1 MATTSSLAAVA
12 RINVAPVKSLGLE
25 HPGEVELDE
34 RGARE
39 DRRFFPIS
47 DGRLFGGV
55 RHGPL
60 VRVRP
65 TWDSLART
73 LALRFPDGE
82 LVVGEVAHGPA
93 VTVDFWG
100 RAVSGRLVE
109 GPWNDAL
116 SGYASAPIQLVERDE
131 DTHATD
137 VQPATIVSRA
147 SAAQLGATD
156 ARCFRMLLELD
167 GCDAFEED
175 VWRGRTIEAG
185 GAVLRVGG
193 PVPRCA
199 VTTQDPDTGVRDYD
213 TLRAIRDVRGVRVE
227 DGKSLDCGVYAE
239 ILEPGSVRTGDA
251 ISFVD

>member
-1 MATTSSLAAVA
+1 MATDSARVVVA

-25 HPGEVELDE
+25 HPEAVELGE

-39 DRRFFPIS
+39 DRRFFLVS
-47 DGRLFGGV
+47 EGRLFGGV

-65 TWDSLART
+65 VWDPRERT
-73 LALRFPDGE
+73 LALAFPDGTH
-82 LVVGEVAHGPA
+82 VAGEVAHGAA

-100 RAVSGRLVE
+100 RPVSGRRVE
-109 GPWNDAL
+109 GPWSDAL
-116 SGYASAPIQLVERDE
+116 SSYASAPIDLVERDE
-131 DTHATD
+131 TTHATD

-147 SAAQLGATD
+147 TVDRLGASD
-156 ARCFRMLLELD
+156 ARRFRMLLELD
-167 GCDAFEED
+167 GCAPFAED
-175 VWRGRTIEAG
+175 SWRGRTIEAG
-185 GAVLRVGG
+185 GAVLEVGG

-213 TLRAIRDVRGVRVE
+213 TLGAIRDVRGARAE

-239 ILEPGSVRTGDA
+239 VLVPGSVRVGDA
-251 ISFVD
+251 ITLVD

>member
-1 MATTSSLAAVA
+1 M
-12 RINVAPVKSLGLE
+12 APVKSLGLE
-25 HPGEVELDE
+25 HPGAIELDE

-47 DGRLFGGV
+47 EGRLFGGV

-60 VRVRP
+60 VRVQP
-65 TWDSLART
+65 TWDPLART
-73 LALRFPDGE
+73 LALGFPDGE
-82 LVVGEVAHGPA
+82 LVAGEVVHGAA

-100 RAVSGRLVE
+100 RPVSGRLVE
-109 GPWNDAL
+109 GPWSDAL
-116 SGYASAPIQLVERDE
+116 SGYASTPIRLVERDE

-137 VQPATIVSRA
+137 AQPATIVSRA
-147 SAAQLGATD
+147 SVARLGATD

-167 GCDAFEED
+167 GCEAFEED
-175 VWRGRTIEAG
+175 SWRGRTIEAG

-199 VTTQDPDTGVRDYD
+199 VTTQDPGTGVRDYD
-213 TLRAIRDVRGVRVE
+213 TLRAIHDVRGVRAE

-239 ILEPGSVRTGDA
+239 VLEPGSVRVGDA
-251 ISFVD
+251 IRLVD

>member
-1 MATTSSLAAVA
+1 MATESAPVVVE

-25 HPGEVELDE
+25 HPAAIELGE

-39 DRRFFPIS
+39 DRRFFLIS
-47 DGRLFGGV
+47 GGRLFGGV

-65 TWDSLART
+65 KWDPLERT
-73 LALRFPDGE
+73 LALAFPDGSH
-82 LVVGEVAHGPA
+82 VDGEVTHGAA

-100 RAVSGRLVE
+100 RSVSGRRVE
-109 GPWNDAL
+109 GPWSDAL
-116 SGYASAPIQLVERDE
+116 SDYASAPIDLVERDE
-131 DTHATD
+131 ATHATD

-147 SAAQLGATD
+147 TVDRLGASD
-156 ARCFRMLLELD
+156 ARRFRMLLELD
-167 GCDAFEED
+167 GCAPFEED
-175 VWRGRTIEAG
+175 SWRGRTIEAG
-185 GAVLRVGG
+185 GAVLKVGG

-213 TLRAIRDVRGVRVE
+213 TLGAIRDVRGTRAE

-239 ILEPGSVRTGDA
+239 VLAPGGVRVGDA
-251 ISFVD
+251 ITLVD